1 MGSGLKSILTII
13 AVIIIIGL
21 VLRYGNSAIAL
32 VKASSSGLYQETAL
46 LTLANSSNVSYPYH
60 GPNG

>member
-1 MGSGLKSILTII
+1 MGGFKGILTIL

-21 VLRYGNSAIAL
+21 LLRYGNSAVAL
-32 VKASSSGLYQETAL
+32 VKASTSGLYQETAL

-60 GPNG
+60 GPN